1 MTGLDFAG
9 VVEEIYNASSK
20 GGNVADGED
29 GAGGAMGGGRGN
41 AGGAASLHQYAVG
54 DKVYGTWQ
62 GALSDYVVVPVD
74 RVAKMPAGFSFTD
87 AAAMPTAY
95 LTSLQGLRNNG

>member
-20 GGNVADGED
+20 G
-29 GAGGAMGGGRGN
+29 N
-41 AGGAASLHQYAVG
+41 AGGAASLYQYAVG
-54 DKVYGTWQ
+54 DKVYGTWR

-74 RVAKMPAGFSFTD
+74 RVAKMPAGVSFTD

>member
-20 GGNVADGED
+20 
-29 GAGGAMGGGRGN
+29 GN

-54 DKVYGTWQ
+54 DKVYGTWR